1 MMNWILNREPTLDK
15 PQDNYKRIDQVN
27 SETGK
32 LWGAEDRM
40 EDFNEYV
47 NGEGHSFLQYMNG
60 VQYVDTPPLKRERR
74 RKLKKAQGSV
84 RFEKPKVTEE

>member
-1 MMNWILNREPTLDK
+1 VINWILNREPTPDK

-60 VQYVDTPPLKRERR
+60 IQYADTPPFGKR
-74 RKLKKAQGSV
+74 KK
-84 RFEKPKVTEE
+84 EKTEKD